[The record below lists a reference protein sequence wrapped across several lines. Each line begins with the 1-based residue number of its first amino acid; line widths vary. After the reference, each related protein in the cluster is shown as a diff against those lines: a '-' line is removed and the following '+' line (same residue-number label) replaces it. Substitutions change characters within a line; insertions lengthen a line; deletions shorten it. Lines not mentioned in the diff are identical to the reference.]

1 MLQRGCECLSM
12 TFEGKGEGGWE
23 ATHSA
28 AQGQCAPLTPNV
40 KQAAPHHTHNAQP
53 APLHQA
59 CVQVLHSPQPALNQA
74 APLKLRLVDH
84 APAPSFVGG
93 FALTPTVCTHTR
105 HTHARHAHTQHKQST
120 GRARDKRDGRQTKA
134 TLQLKLLALLL
145 CVVASLSRWCVS
157 VSSLF
162 EYYFQHGQNAKIWYF
177 SAELGRCLLPSLCYY
192 TPTEGG

>member
-1 MLQRGCECLSM
+1 MGSHPQCCTGSVRTTHTQCKASSATPHAQR
-12 TFEGKGEGGWE
+12 
-23 ATHSA
+23 A
-28 AQGQCAPLTPNV
+28 ASPPPPSLCASVALTPTSTEPSRPS
-40 KQAAPHHTHNAQP
+40 QATPCRPRSCA
-53 APLHQA
+53 
-59 CVQVLHSPQPALNQA
+59 VVG
-74 APLKLRLVDH
+74 
-84 APAPSFVGG
+84 GG